1 MSDGRQSSKTRY
13 QRYNE
18 RRKTDPLWSKG
29 DPRDKSP
36 EDAKRRKA
44 KTSRSFFD
52 LFRAFWRMT
61 QPHRAWVML
70 ALGTVTITTLIS
82 LVVPAATKVAID
94 YIVTDNPGPT
104 GLPTRVMDLIGLP
117 IAYISSHRAE
127 LLWWLGGLMVVLS
140 IIAVMIGMVGR
151 WQMTRVTKRV
161 QVEIRRHAFE
171 HAMALPLHRV
181 QHYKTGG
188 MASLLRE
195 DAGLAGELLFSM
207 IYNPWRAIIQL
218 VGTLVILAFT
228 DWRLLLGGLLIIPVV
243 WVTHKTWISRIRPLF
258 RDTKVARQA
267 IDASTTEAFGGLRIV
282 RGFGRSRS
290 ESARFVAG
298 QHYMTRIE
306 ILTWWW
312 SRIVEVAWM
321 ILIPVASALVLA
333 YGGARVLQGSLT
345 LGDLMMFTT
354 YVLLLL
360 GPLETLTGTAATIQ
374 SNLAAL
380 DRILILQDEPKEF
393 SSSGEQR
400 GSHILDRASVRGALS
415 LRGVSFTYPN
425 AKHQGRDAGIS
436 PTPNAP
442 PPLAHAAKT
451 PENSVSTGAE
461 SSREVIHD
469 ISLEVRPG
477 EVIALVGPSGA
488 GKTTLCNLI
497 ARFYDP
503 TQGQILL
510 DGRDL
515 REIDVA
521 SYRGLLGIVEQDVFL
536 FDGTIAENIAY
547 ARRDATR
554 EQVVAAA
561 QAAHADEFIAQLEKG
576 YDTYIGERGVRL
588 SGGQKQRIAIARAVL
603 ADPKI
608 LILDEATSNLDTQSE
623 RLIQQSFATLLRG
636 RTCFVIAHRLSTIR
650 TADRI
655 LVLDKGRLIEAGTHS
670 ELLEDDGLY
679 AHLVRMQ
686 VEGTNQAPLDTP
698 HASVIPS

>member
-1 MSDGRQSSKTRY
+1 MSDGRQSSRTRY
-13 QRYNE
+13 QRYQE
-18 RRKTDPLWSKG
+18 RRATDPHWSKG
-29 DPRDKSP
+29 DPRDNTP
-36 EDAKRRKA
+36 EEAKRRKA
-44 KTSRSFFD
+44 KPTRSFFD

-61 QPHRAWVML
+61 QPHRGWVLL
-70 ALGTVTITTLIS
+70 ALGTVSITTLIS

-104 GLPTRVMDLIGLP
+104 GLPPRVMDLLGVP
-117 IAYISSHRAE
+117 IAFVESHRVE
-127 LLWWLGGLMVVLS
+127 LLWWLGGLMVALS
-140 IIAVMIGMVGR
+140 IVAVLVGMVGR

-161 QVEIRRHAFE
+161 QVEMRRHAFE

-243 WVTHKTWISRIRPLF
+243 WVTHRTWISRIRPLY
-258 RDTKVARQA
+258 RDAKVARQA

-282 RGFGRSRS
+282 RGFGRARS
-290 ESARFVAG
+290 ESSRFVAG

-321 ILIPVASALVLA
+321 VLIPVASALVLA
-333 YGGARVLQGSLT
+333 YGGSRVLQGTLT
-345 LGDLMMFTT
+345 LGDLMMFST

-380 DRILILQDEPKEF
+380 DRVLTLLGEPREF
-393 SSSGEQR
+393 SREGEQR
-400 GSHILDRASVRGALS
+400 GAIVLDRASVRGALS
-415 LRGVSFTYPN
+415 LRHVSFAYPS
-425 AKHQGRDAGIS
+425 ARHQGRDAGIVAN
-436 PTPNAP
+436 TDGP
-442 PPLAHAAKT
+442 PGDA
-451 PENSVSTGAE
+451 
-461 SSREVIHD
+461 SRDVLHD

-503 TQGQILL
+503 TQGQVML

-521 SYRGLLGIVEQDVFL
+521 SYRALLGIVEQDVFL
-536 FDGTIAENIAY
+536 FDGTISDNIAY

-554 EQVVAAA
+554 EDVARAA
-561 QAAHADEFIAQLEKG
+561 MAAHADEFIRGLEKG
-576 YDTYIGERGVRL
+576 YDTFIGERGVRL

-623 RLIQQSFATLLRG
+623 RLIQQSFTSLLQG

-650 TADRI
+650 NADRI

-686 VEGTNQAPLDTP
+686 VEGTNQRESGETTSPN
-698 HASVIPS
+698 VVV